1 MDEGGARVGINK
13 LILSLNRCKKNKS
26 NICLIFRNALAFSF
40 SFIASFVLYA
50 SNDLLNI
57 DIYTNKG
64 FTS

>member
-1 MDEGGARVGINK
+1 VDEGGARVGINK

-40 SFIASFVLYA
+40 IASFVLYA